1 MNNEYFY
8 KSICEYLGYEPS
20 PLLYEQ
26 TLGADGNIFISKW
39 ELPEAQPTAQQL
51 EQLLPLVLEK
61 SFKDNFII
69 LSIGAYRKAPHG
81 YSSAVES
88 FNVLCNIAI
97 ANNGLPQEIA
107 QEVKFYQVPN
117 FFDAT
122 QCSDEWLIQHQI
134 SLNQMTLQDFMQLYT
149 EFNAKWLIE
158 QHR

>member
-1 MNNEYFY
+1 MENDYFY
-8 KSICEYLGYEPS
+8 KCVCNYLGYIPDIDK
-20 PLLYEQ
+20 YEQ
-26 TLGADGNIFISKW
+26 TLGQDNNIFISKW
-39 ELPEAQPTAQQL
+39 ELPETQPTVQQL
-51 EQLLPLVLEK
+51 EPILPLVLEK
-61 SFKDNFII
+61 DFKDNFII
-69 LSIGAYRKAPHG
+69 LSIGAYRKVPHG

-122 QCSDEWLIQHQI
+122 QCSNEWLMQHQI

-149 EFNAKWLIE
+149 EFNTKWLIE